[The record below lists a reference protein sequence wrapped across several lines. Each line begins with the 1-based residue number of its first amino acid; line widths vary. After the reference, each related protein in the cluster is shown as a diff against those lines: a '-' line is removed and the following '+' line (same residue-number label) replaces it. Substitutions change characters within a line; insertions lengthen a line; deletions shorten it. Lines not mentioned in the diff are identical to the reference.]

1 MNRVVSFRRHS
12 TPERLLSENL
22 FAWVHVMCQHSD
34 DVETDV
40 FLTTSLHKIHR
51 TNRWFYD
58 IYHAN
63 PMPVFY
69 PPIKDTQQYKYYSL
83 SCSPLLAAFL
93 NFVFALYLGFPLMVT
108 RYHLA

>member
-1 MNRVVSFRRHS
+1 
-12 TPERLLSENL
+12 
-22 FAWVHVMCQHSD
+22 
-34 DVETDV
+34 
-40 FLTTSLHKIHR
+40 
-51 TNRWFYD
+51 
-58 IYHAN
+58 
-63 PMPVFY
+63 MPVFY